1 MVLRS
6 SRMRCLVSCVVLL
19 LVACGHASD
28 RSRSVPTARVGMTPT
43 GGFTVNEE
51 PFVPMGFYYLWES
64 ITGDVSAVPDLV

>member
-1 MVLRS
+1 VVLRS

-28 RSRSVPTARVGMTPT
+28 RSRVPTARVGMTPT

>member
-1 MVLRS
+1 
-6 SRMRCLVSCVVLL
+6 
-19 LVACGHASD
+19 
-28 RSRSVPTARVGMTPT
+28 MTPT